1 MGEYA
6 EEAIQAGL
14 CEDYRKDKCPYS
26 YYNNDVWED
35 VTGKQRLI
43 RNMDSLHI
51 CFVMNYILLGYC
63 NVKGNRCYLM
73 GRVLANRGFMYRDLK
88 VSLEGFKL
96 GTYTMYD
103 GDSRVDQY
111 YKNLL
116 RKYPDYDW
124 SPLASYMYWK

>member
-14 CEDYRKDKCPYS
+14 CEDYRKEKYLYS

-51 CFVMNYILLGYC
+51 CFVMNYI
-63 NVKGNRCYLM
+63 
-73 GRVLANRGFMYRDLK
+73 
-88 VSLEGFKL
+88 
-96 GTYTMYD
+96 
-103 GDSRVDQY
+103 
-111 YKNLL
+111 
-116 RKYPDYDW
+116 
-124 SPLASYMYWK
+124 YWGIVM